1 MAESKTPT
9 NAVLF
14 LGVMYRDENL
24 LIEVIEEFKKEF
36 GTVYDR
42 CDPINFSDL
51 TDYYDEEMGEG
62 INKVYLI
69 FEAPITRERLAEIK
83 MYTNSL
89 EQKYAMNGDR
99 IVNLDPGYITA
110 DKFVLASAK
119 DYTHRIYLD
128 LGIYAEVTLT
138 FKRDK
143 IRFFSWTYKD
153 YLEAEVQDLLFAG
166 RDYCVKL
173 NS

>member
-1 MAESKTPT
+1 MAENKTPT

-14 LGVMYRDENL
+14 LGVMYRDEAL
-24 LIEVIEEFKKEF
+24 LVEVVEEFKREF
-36 GTVYDR
+36 GNVFER
-42 CDPINFSDL
+42 CDPLNFSDL
-51 TDYYDEEMGEG
+51 TDYYDDEMGEG

-69 FEAPITRERLAEIK
+69 FEEPIARERLAEIK
-83 MYTNSL
+83 VLTNRI
-89 EQKYAMNGDR
+89 EQKYADDGDR
-99 IVNLDPGYITA
+99 IINLDPGYITG

-128 LGIYAEVTLT
+128 HGIYAEVTLT

-153 YLEAEVQDLLFAG
+153 YLEPEVQDLLFAG
-166 RDYCVKL
+166 RNYFIKV